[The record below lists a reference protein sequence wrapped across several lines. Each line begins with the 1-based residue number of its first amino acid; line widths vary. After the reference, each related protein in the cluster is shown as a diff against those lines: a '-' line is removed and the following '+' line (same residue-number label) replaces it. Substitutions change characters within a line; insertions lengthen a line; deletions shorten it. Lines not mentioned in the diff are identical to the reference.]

1 MAHGLGRHAEPR
13 RRGAAGDVAALQG
26 IMSSQV
32 VSAAPADTILELIRK
47 LEGHGISAM
56 PVVESG
62 CVQGMVSA
70 DLLARQSLARLLL
83 SQID

>member
-1 MAHGLGRHAEPR
+1 MLTDWDVTQAAA
-13 RRGAAGDVAALQG
+13 RGAALQDCLDT